1 MKARAARTPR
11 ARKGSASGAPRS
23 ARRRGATPARARAS
37 VPQPPSPI
45 WRRRTNGHVFP
56 TKCHG
61 RASRR
66 LRECRS
72 APRTRARGSVWSDR
86 SLEGSVNVKIGV
98 IGTGNMGRT
107 FGLLWASNGHDVLF
121 GSRDRAKAEVVA
133 AKHERARAGD
143 FDDAAAFGDVILY
156 TVRGA
161 FPSTLLRA
169 PQALAG
175 KVVIDCNNRDFDSR
189 IDRPTPEVSLAER
202 LAADVP
208 QAKIVTAFQTIP
220 HVVAELGRDKLAPQ
234 RISVF
239 LCSDDAAAKATVQ
252 GLVDE
257 LGLVGIDSGEL
268 KRARLLEA
276 VGDFIRLHIGARG
289 HGIYTSLSI
298 RPVQR

>member
-1 MKARAARTPR
+1 M
-11 ARKGSASGAPRS
+11 
-23 ARRRGATPARARAS
+23 
-37 VPQPPSPI
+37 
-45 WRRRTNGHVFP
+45 
-56 TKCHG
+56 
-61 RASRR
+61 
-66 LRECRS
+66 
-72 APRTRARGSVWSDR
+72 D
-86 SLEGSVNVKIGV
+86 VKIGV

-121 GSRDRAKAEVVA
+121 GSRDRAKAEAVA

-156 TVRGA
+156 TVRGVL
-161 FPSTLLRA
+161 PSTLLRA

-189 IDRPTPEVSLAER
+189 VDRPTPEVSLAER

-239 LCSDDAAAKATVQ
+239 LCSDDAAAKATVK

-257 LGLVGIDSGEL
+257 LGFVGIDSGEL

-289 HGIYTSLSI
+289 HGLFTSLSLQ
-298 RPVQR
+298 PVQR

>member
-1 MKARAARTPR
+1 MPLAAPGFDRARSGRLRIEPSLAASDERLRISDKRSWSRAAPTPR
-11 ARKGSASGAPRS
+11 MEARPPHESE
-23 ARRRGATPARARAS
+23 RRVR
-37 VPQPPSPI
+37 
-45 WRRRTNGHVFP
+45 
-56 TKCHG
+56 
-61 RASRR
+61 
-66 LRECRS
+66 
-72 APRTRARGSVWSDR
+72 SDR
-86 SLEGSVNVKIGV
+86 SLEGSVDVKIGV

-107 FGLLWASNGHDVLF
+107 FGLLWASSGHDVLF
-121 GSRDRAKAEVVA
+121 GSRDRAKAEAVA
-133 AKHERARAGD
+133 AGHERARAGD

-175 KVVIDCNNRDFDSR
+175 KVVIDCNNRDFDAR
-189 IDRPTPEVSLAER
+189 VDRPTPEASLAER

-239 LCSDDAAAKATVQ
+239 LCSDDAAAKAIVK
-252 GLVDE
+252 GLADE
-257 LGLVGIDSGEL
+257 LGFVGIDSGEL

-289 HGIYTSLSI
+289 HGLFTSLTI
-298 RPVQR
+298 QPVHR

>member
-1 MKARAARTPR
+1 MQ
-11 ARKGSASGAPRS
+11 
-23 ARRRGATPARARAS
+23 ATRARAGGAGRTATYFGQA
-37 VPQPPSPI
+37 VMVA
-45 WRRRTNGHVFP
+45 RRA
-56 TKCHG
+56 
-61 RASRR
+61 ASKNAGP
-66 LRECRS
+66 
-72 APRTRARGSVWSDR
+72 APRTKARGSVRSDR
-86 SLEGSVNVKIGV
+86 SLEGSVDVKIGV

-107 FGLLWASNGHDVLF
+107 FGLLWASHGHDVFF
-121 GSRDRAKAEVVA
+121 GSRDRAKAEAVA
-133 AKHERARAGD
+133 VKHERARAGD

-156 TVRGA
+156 TVRGV

-175 KVVIDCNNRDFDSR
+175 KVVIDCNNRDFDAR

-208 QAKIVTAFQTIP
+208 QAKVVTAFQTIP
-220 HVVAELGRDKLAPQ
+220 HVVAELGRDRLAPQ

-257 LGLVGIDSGEL
+257 LGFVGIDSGEL

-289 HGIYTSLSI
+289 HGIFTSLSLQ
-298 RPVQR
+298 PVQR